1 MLKHSLLTVFLILN
15 FIGLLDVSRLC
26 AQDPEGG
33 KHEMDRNFKSGTL
46 TGDWHSLRT
55 KLHKMDRN
63 FKSGTLTGDWN
74 GLRAKLYEKGVDFEV
89 EYFGDLFSLVSGGL
103 DRRTGFTGLLELAL
117 HLDANRLVGSEGAQ
131 FFIFGIG
138 SHGNDFLEN
147 VGSAHDV
154 SSIAAPDT
162 FKLLELWYEQSFLED
177 QVSILFGLYDLTG
190 EFDIRPTAQLF
201 VNGAFGTGQDLSET
215 GKNGPSTFPATSL
228 AARIKVNPT
237 PSLYYM
243 GAVLDGVSGDPTNP
257 TNGTQIDLNS
267 DDGLLIA
274 NEIGYESPDE
284 IKGLNKAGL
293 GAWVYTTDLDDQVKV
308 NASGNPVQQSGTY
321 GIYTFVDATLFLEE
335 GSTSQGLYSFFRI
348 GIAEENVNK
357 IDLYLDGGLVYQ
369 GLFNNRPEDK
379 IGLGVSMDH
388 FSEGFK
394 QKQEQS
400 QILIE
405 ETEVLLELTYQYDV
419 GSGILLQPDFQYVFN
434 PAQFKGA
441 SNAASIGLRFV
452 INL

>member
-1 MLKHSLLTVFLILN
+1 MFLTQALFFGQIFLVKPMKLARILFLLLISFLY
-15 FIGLLDVSRLC
+15 GLFQATTPN
-26 AQDPEGG
+26 AQELEHG
-33 KHEMDRNFKSGTL
+33 KDKVIHHFESDTL
-46 TGDWHSLRT
+46 TGDW
-55 KLHKMDRN
+55 K
-63 FKSGTLTGDWN
+63 
-74 GLRAKLYEKGVDFEV
+74 GLRSKLYERGVDFEV

-103 DRRTGFTGLLELAL
+103 DQGTDFTGLLELEL
-117 HLDANRLVGSEGAQ
+117 HLDGGRLLGWQGSR

-162 FKLLELWYEQSFLED
+162 FKFLELWYEQSFLED
-177 QVSILFGLYDLTG
+177 QVSVLFGLYDLTG

-228 AARIKVNPT
+228 AARLKVKPT

-243 GAVLDGVSGDPTNP
+243 GAILDGVPGDPTNP
-257 TNGTQIDLNS
+257 TNGTQIDLNG

-274 NEIGYESPDE
+274 HEIGYESDYE
-284 IKGLNKAGL
+284 KIGLNKVGM
-293 GAWVYTTDLDDQVKV
+293 GAWIYTTDLDDLVRV
-308 NASGNPVQQSGTY
+308 DANGNPIQQSGTY
-321 GIYTFVDATLFLEE
+321 GIYAFVDGAIFLEE
-335 GSTSQGLYSFFRI
+335 GSISRGLFSFFRI
-348 GIAEENVNK
+348 GIAEEDVNK

-369 GLFNNRPEDK
+369 GLFPNRPEDK
-379 IGLGVSMDH
+379 MGLAFSMDH
-388 FSEGFK
+388 FSESFK
-394 QKQEQS
+394 QKQEQN

-405 ETEVLLELTYQYDV
+405 DTEVLLELTYSFRA
-419 GSGILLQPDFQYVFN
+419 GSGIYLQPDFQYVFN
-434 PAQFKGA
+434 PAQLKGA
-441 SNAASIGLRFV
+441 SNAASIGFRFS